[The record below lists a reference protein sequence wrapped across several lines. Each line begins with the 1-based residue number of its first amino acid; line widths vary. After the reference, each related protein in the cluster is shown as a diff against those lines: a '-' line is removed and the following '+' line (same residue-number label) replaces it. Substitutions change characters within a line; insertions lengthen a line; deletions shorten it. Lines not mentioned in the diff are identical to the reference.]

1 MGFNDVGCGFLSSL
15 SGDSHN
21 SGFVPGVT
29 PDFDIID
36 PERFAHPSQIL
47 QSRSQI
53 FLSLSNGS
61 FLLFEFSNPFR
72 ALFVTFSKPFRTVRS
87 SVSNYPVRLAFSD
100 RLIPFK
106 RTVALSQILVSLSAG
121 SLLLSQIL
129 QTLWNGSFLFSDS
142 RILSSG
148 SLFFLRLSRPF
159 LPFRASLLKLSSLPL
174 ASREWKNGS
183 NGSYNCTPFL
193 HSLLTKGNP

>member
-1 MGFNDVGCGFLSSL
+1 MGFNDVGCGFLLSL

-100 RLIPFK
+100 RLIPFE

-129 QTLWNGSFLFSDS
+129 QTLWNGSFHFFQILEFFPAVRSSFSDCLDPFCRFAPLYS
-142 RILSSG
+142 NSLAYLWLVGNGRMVVMVVIIVPHSSI
-148 SLFFLRLSRPF
+148 P
-159 LPFRASLLKLSSLPL
+159 
-174 ASREWKNGS
+174 
-183 NGSYNCTPFL
+183 Y
-193 HSLLTKGNP
+193 